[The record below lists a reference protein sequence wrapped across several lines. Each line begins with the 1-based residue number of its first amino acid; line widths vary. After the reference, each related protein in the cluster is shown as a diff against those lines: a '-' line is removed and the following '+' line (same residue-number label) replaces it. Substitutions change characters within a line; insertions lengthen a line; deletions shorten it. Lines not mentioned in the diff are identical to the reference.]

1 MEEEFDLYSI
11 NAIRSMEIVDF
22 NRGKKVGLVQD
33 IKIDMENSKI
43 VSLLLPVTKGTWFSK
58 TEWLEI
64 PWERVVQVGEDI
76 ILVDINW
83 MDESEVGKNT
93 RLFP

>member
-1 MEEEFDLYSI
+1 MEEVFDMYSI

-22 NRGKKVGLVQD
+22 NRGKKIGLVSD
-33 IKIDMENSKI
+33 LKIDMDENKI
-43 VSLLLPVTKGTWFSK
+43 VSLLLPVSRGTWFSK

-64 PWERVVQVGEDI
+64 PWERVVKIGEDI

-83 MDESEVGKNT
+83 IEEETQNKNPK
-93 RLFP
+93 LY

>member
-11 NAIRSMEIVDF
+11 NAIRSMEIIDF
-22 NRGKKVGLVQD
+22 NRGKKIGIVSD
-33 IKIDMENSKI
+33 IKIDMDENKI
-43 VSLLLPVTKGTWFSK
+43 VSLLLPVTRGTWFSK

-64 PWERVVQVGEDI
+64 PWERVVKIGEDI

-83 MDESEVGKNT
+83 IEDETQNKNP
-93 RLFP
+93 RLY